1 MTTRPVRS
9 IIEDQLDDLVM
20 PAGADIAAV
29 LGLPRE
35 TLVVNLPRR
44 MALTIKRGRKCLG
57 CADDHRQGS
66 RRSRRSRPGP
76 VLPGL
81 RLHNAGGRPEGR

>member
-9 IIEDQLDDLVM
+9 IIDDQLDDLVM
-20 PAGADIAAV
+20 PAGADIAAG

-44 MALTIKRGRKCLG
+44 MALTIKCGRKCLG
-57 CADDHRQGS
+57 V
-66 RRSRRSRPGP
+66 RRECQ
-76 VLPGL
+76 
-81 RLHNAGGRPEGR
+81 A

>member
-9 IIEDQLDDLVM
+9 IIDDQLDDLVM

-44 MALTIKRGRKCLG
+44 MAVTIKKGRKCLG
-57 CADDHRQGS
+57 GAPWLSQS
-66 RRSRRSRPGP
+66 RSSTSLSTNRRT
-76 VLPGL
+76 
-81 RLHNAGGRPEGR
+81 

>member
-9 IIEDQLDDLVM
+9 IIDDQLDDLVM

-29 LGLPRE
+29 LGLPH
-35 TLVVNLPRR
+35 R

-57 CADDHRQGS
+57 V
-66 RRSRRSRPGP
+66 RRERE
-76 VLPGL
+76 
-81 RLHNAGGRPEGR
+81 A

>member
-9 IIEDQLDDLVM
+9 IIDDQLDDLVM
-20 PAGADIAAV
+20 PAGANIAAV

-44 MALTIKRGRKCLG
+44 MALTMKGGRKRLEV
-57 CADDHRQGS
+57 
-66 RRSRRSRPGP
+66 RRD
-76 VLPGL
+76 
-81 RLHNAGGRPEGR
+81 

>member
-1 MTTRPVRS
+1 MSTRPVAS
-9 IIEDQLDDLVM
+9 IVDDQIAELNL

-44 MALTIKRGRKCLG
+44 MALTIKKGRKCLG
-57 CADDHRQGS
+57 VRRERQ
-66 RRSRRSRPGP
+66 
-76 VLPGL
+76 
-81 RLHNAGGRPEGR
+81 A

>member
-9 IIEDQLDDLVM
+9 IIDDQLDDLVM

-44 MALTIKRGRKCLG
+44 MTLTIKKGRKRLG
-57 CADDHRQGS
+57 V
-66 RRSRRSRPGP
+66 RRD
-76 VLPGL
+76 
-81 RLHNAGGRPEGR
+81 

>member
-9 IIEDQLDDLVM
+9 IIDDQLDDLVM

-35 TLVVNLPRR
+35 TLVVNPPRR

-57 CADDHRQGS
+57 V
-66 RRSRRSRPGP
+66 RRERE
-76 VLPGL
+76 
-81 RLHNAGGRPEGR
+81 A

>member
-1 MTTRPVRS
+1 RPMTTRPVRS
-9 IIEDQLDDLVM
+9 IIDDQLDDLVM

-44 MALTIKRGRKCLG
+44 MTLTIKKGRKCLG
-57 CADDHRQGS
+57 V
-66 RRSRRSRPGP
+66 RR
-76 VLPGL
+76 
-81 RLHNAGGRPEGR
+81 

>member
-9 IIEDQLDDLVM
+9 IIDDQLDDLVM

-44 MALTIKRGRKCLG
+44 MTLTIKKGRKCLG
-57 CADDHRQGS
+57 VQR
-66 RRSRRSRPGP
+66 
-76 VLPGL
+76 
-81 RLHNAGGRPEGR
+81 

>member
-1 MTTRPVRS
+1 MSTRPVAS
-9 IIEDQLDDLVM
+9 IVDDQLAELIM

-44 MALTIKRGRKCLG
+44 MALTIKKGRKCLG
-57 CADDHRQGS
+57 VRRERQT
-66 RRSRRSRPGP
+66 
-76 VLPGL
+76 
-81 RLHNAGGRPEGR
+81 

>member
-1 MTTRPVRS
+1 MTTRPVPS
-9 IIEDQLDDLVM
+9 LVDDQLAELIM

-44 MALTIKRGRKCLG
+44 MALTIKKGRKCLG
-57 CADDHRQGS
+57 VRRERQ
-66 RRSRRSRPGP
+66 
-76 VLPGL
+76 
-81 RLHNAGGRPEGR
+81 A

>member
-9 IIEDQLDDLVM
+9 IIDDQLDDLVM

-44 MALTIKRGRKCLG
+44 MVLTIKRGRKCLG
-57 CADDHRQGS
+57 V
-66 RRSRRSRPGP
+66 RRERE
-76 VLPGL
+76 
-81 RLHNAGGRPEGR
+81 A

>member
-1 MTTRPVRS
+1 MTTRPVCS
-9 IIEDQLDDLVM
+9 IIDDLVM

-57 CADDHRQGS
+57 V
-66 RRSRRSRPGP
+66 RRG
-76 VLPGL
+76 
-81 RLHNAGGRPEGR
+81 

>member
-9 IIEDQLDDLVM
+9 IIDDQLDDLVM

-44 MALTIKRGRKCLG
+44 RALTMKGGRKRLG
-57 CADDHRQGS
+57 V
-66 RRSRRSRPGP
+66 RRD
-76 VLPGL
+76 
-81 RLHNAGGRPEGR
+81 